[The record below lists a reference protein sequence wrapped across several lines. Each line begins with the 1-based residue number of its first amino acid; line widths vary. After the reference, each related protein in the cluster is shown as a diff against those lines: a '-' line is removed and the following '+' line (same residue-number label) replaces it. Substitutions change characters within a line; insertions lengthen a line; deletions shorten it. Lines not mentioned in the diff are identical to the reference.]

1 MGKEVGM
8 RKSKSRE
15 GRGCSIQEEKEEG
28 MLRRETTKQIAKSRF
43 LPIGI
48 VARGGTWHC
57 I

>member
-15 GRGCSIQEEKEEG
+15 GRGCGFKKRKRKECYEG
-28 MLRRETTKQIAKSRF
+28 KQQNRLPRF

>member
-15 GRGCSIQEEKEEG
+15 GRGCGIQEEKEEG